1 MQISTWKSILYFSV
15 FFLAKNWI
23 GFMVSFSTCFRC
35 NLETAVYARKF
46 GALQNYEKCGFIF
59 MKPPFRCSQHYIG
72 FAFWIFKKW
81 NQHQNFGL
89 LHRNRFRCK
98 RFWGVL
104 HFFWNYRLEFHLFF
118 CNFTFLCNSITLFAG
133 FIIFFHFFLRK
144 NTSFWPVFE
153 KKEVSK
159 SIQFMNVYLGTVF
172 LLFFIGYILMLGAYL
187 YYDCSFRRFKARRL
201 FELLFHSN
209 IYKRFCNIIL
219 ISSPLCK
226 FLKSLTHSLRFP

>member
-1 MQISTWKSILYFSV
+1 MVQISTWKSILYFSV

-98 RFWGVL
+98 RFWGV
-104 HFFWNYRLEFHLFF
+104 
-118 CNFTFLCNSITLFAG
+118 
-133 FIIFFHFFLRK
+133 FHFFFE
-144 NTSFWPVFE
+144 TYFSSFIYFSVISLFCATR
-153 KKEVSK
+153 SH
-159 SIQFMNVYLGTVF
+159 F
-172 LLFFIGYILMLGAYL
+172 LLV
-187 YYDCSFRRFKARRL
+187 S
-201 FELLFHSN
+201 
-209 IYKRFCNIIL
+209 
-219 ISSPLCK
+219 
-226 FLKSLTHSLRFP
+226 

>member
-1 MQISTWKSILYFSV
+1 
-15 FFLAKNWI
+15 
-23 GFMVSFSTCFRC
+23 MVSFSTCFRC

-59 MKPPFRCSQHYIG
+59 MKPPFRCSKHYIG

-98 RFWGVL
+98 RFWGVF
-104 HFFWNYRLEFHLFF
+104 HFFWNLLLEFHLFF

-153 KKEVSK
+153 KKGGFTNIDLIRHFFDSTFSNEVQSLLLLSK
-159 SIQFMNVYLGTVF
+159 SKQVYVSWHA
-172 LLFFIGYILMLGAYL
+172 I
-187 YYDCSFRRFKARRL
+187 SF
-201 FELLFHSN
+201 
-209 IYKRFCNIIL
+209 
-219 ISSPLCK
+219 
-226 FLKSLTHSLRFP
+226 